1 MILDNK
7 LSNKEIIVLDG
18 ATGSEIARLGAAM
31 NSSAWCGVANKT
43 HPDIVRQVH
52 EEYIRAGADVVTANT
67 FSTSRHVLASAGL
80 ADETVSIN
88 ARAVELAREAVN
100 NVSPERPIA
109 VAGSMSNMIA
119 WIPGTVSP
127 DLRFLPT
134 PEEEFNNYQEVAQIL
149 AKSGVDLILME
160 MMRDID
166 RSSLAISAA
175 VETGLPVWIGT
186 SCTLRDDGSASVWN
200 QHSEEPAT
208 RLSPDHIKSEDKS
221 YDTLIEAMLSFQP
234 QVMGVM
240 HSTIETTN
248 AGLQTLFEH
257 WQGPVM
263 AYPETSSEVKKGIS
277 DQVEPAIFAEH
288 CRDWVESGVQIIGGC
303 CGTTI
308 EHIRQMVD
316 HLPTRVGPRTSVI
329 NQESC
334 E

>member
-88 ARAVELAREAVN
+88 ARAVELAREAVH

-109 VAGSMSNMIA
+109 VAGSMSNMRA
-119 WIPGTVSP
+119 WVPGTVSP
-127 DLRFLPT
+127 DPRFLPT
-134 PEEEFNNYQEVAQIL
+134 PEEEFNNYQEVAQTL

-160 MMRDID
+160 MMTDID
-166 RSSLAISAA
+166 RSSMAISAA
-175 VETGLPVWIGT
+175 VESGLPVWIGN

-200 QHSEEPAT
+200 QHSEEPQ

-221 YDTLIEAMLSFQP
+221 YETLIEAMLSFQP

-263 AYPETSSEVKKGIS
+263 AYPETSSEVRKGIS
-277 DQVEPAIFAEH
+277 HKVEPAIFAAH
-288 CRDWVESGVQIIGGC
+288 CHDWVESGVQIIGGC

-308 EHIRQMVD
+308 EHIRAMVNELRD
-316 HLPTRVGPRTSVI
+316 VI
-329 NQESC
+329 GIRR
-334 E
+334 

>member
-7 LSNKEIIVLDG
+7 INNNEIIVLDG
-18 ATGSEIARLGAAM
+18 ATGSEIARLGAEM

-80 ADETVSIN
+80 AEETVSIN
-88 ARAVELAREAVN
+88 ERAVELAREAVT

-109 VAGSMSNMIA
+109 VAGSMSNMLA

-127 DLRFLPT
+127 DPRFLPT
-134 PEEEFNNYQEVAQIL
+134 PEEEFNNYQEVAQTL

-160 MMRDID
+160 MMTDID

-186 SCTLRDDGSASVWN
+186 SCTLLDDGRLSVWN

-208 RLSPDHIKSEDKS
+208 RISPDHLKPEDKS
-221 YDTLIEAMLSFQP
+221 YNTLIEAMLSFQP

-248 AGLQTLFEH
+248 TGLQTLFEH

-263 AYPETSSEVKKGIS
+263 AYPETYSEVRKGIS
-277 DQVEPAIFAEH
+277 NKVEPANFAAH
-288 CRDWVESGVQIIGGC
+288 CHDWVESGVQIIGGC

-308 EHIRQMVD
+308 EHIRAMVNE
-316 HLPTRVGPRTSVI
+316 LPDVI
-329 NQESC
+329 GIRR
-334 E
+334 

>member
-7 LSNKEIIVLDG
+7 LSNKEVIVLDG
-18 ATGSEIARLGAAM
+18 ATGSEIARLGAEM
-31 NSSAWCGVANKT
+31 NSSAWCGAANKT

-67 FSTSRHVLASAGL
+67 FSTSRHILASAGL

-88 ARAVELAREAVN
+88 TRAVELAREAIH

-109 VAGSMSNMIA
+109 VAGSMSNMRA

-127 DLRFLPT
+127 DPRFLPT
-134 PEEEFNNYQEVAQIL
+134 PEEEFDNYQEVAQTL

-160 MMRDID
+160 MMTDID
-166 RSSLAISAA
+166 RSSMAISAA
-175 VETGLPVWIGT
+175 VETGLPVWIGN

-200 QHSEEPAT
+200 PHSEEPQ

-221 YDTLIEAMLSFQP
+221 YETLIEAMLSFQP

-257 WQGPVM
+257 WEGPVM
-263 AYPETSSEVKKGIS
+263 AYPETSSEVKNGIS

-288 CRDWVESGVQIIGGC
+288 CHEWVENGVQIIGGC

-308 EHIRQMVD
+308 EHIRAMVD
-316 HLPTRVGPRTSVI
+316 ELQDVI
-329 NQESC
+329 GIRR
-334 E
+334 

>member
-7 LSNKEIIVLDG
+7 INNNEIIVLDG
-18 ATGSEIARLGAAM
+18 ATGSEIARLGAEM

-100 NVSPERPIA
+100 NVSAERPVA
-109 VAGSMSNMIA
+109 VAGSMSNMLA

-127 DLRFLPT
+127 DPRFLPT
-134 PEEEFNNYQEVAQIL
+134 PEEEFNNYQEVAQTL

-166 RSSLAISAA
+166 RSSLAMSAA

-186 SCTLRDDGSASVWN
+186 SCTLLDDGSASVWN
-200 QHSEEPAT
+200 QHSEEPAI
-208 RLSPDHIKSEDKS
+208 RLSPDHLKSEDKS

-263 AYPETSSEVKKGIS
+263 AYPETSSEVRKGIS
-277 DQVEPAIFAEH
+277 DEVEPGIFAAH
-288 CRDWVESGVQIIGGC
+288 CHDWVESGVQIIGGC

-308 EHIRQMVD
+308 EHIRAMVNE
-316 HLPTRVGPRTSVI
+316 LPDVI
-329 NQESC
+329 GIRR
-334 E
+334 

>member
-7 LSNKEIIVLDG
+7 LNNKEIIVLDG

-43 HPDIVRQVH
+43 HPDIVRHVH
-52 EEYIRAGADVVTANT
+52 EEYIRAGADVITANT
-67 FSTSRHVLASAGL
+67 FSTSRHVLAGAGL
-80 ADETVSIN
+80 AEETVSIN

-109 VAGSMSNMIA
+109 VAGSMSNMLA

-127 DLRFLPT
+127 DPRFLPT
-134 PEEEFNNYQEVAQIL
+134 PEEEFNNYQEVAQTL

-160 MMRDID
+160 MMTDID

-186 SCTLRDDGSASVWN
+186 SCTLLDDGHLSVWN

-208 RLSPDHIKSEDKS
+208 RISPDHLKSEDKS
-221 YDTLIEAMLSFQP
+221 YNTLIEAMLSFQP

-248 AGLQTLFEH
+248 TGLQTLFEH
-257 WQGPVM
+257 WEGPVM
-263 AYPETSSEVKKGIS
+263 AYPETSSEVRKGIS
-277 DQVEPAIFAEH
+277 NKVEPANFAAH
-288 CRDWVESGVQIIGGC
+288 CHDWVESGVQIIGGC

-308 EHIRQMVD
+308 EHIRAMVNE
-316 HLPTRVGPRTSVI
+316 LPDVI
-329 NQESC
+329 GIRR
-334 E
+334 

>member
-18 ATGSEIARLGAAM
+18 ATGSEIARLGAEM

-52 EEYIRAGADVVTANT
+52 EEYIHAGADIVTANT
-67 FSTSRHVLASAGL
+67 FSTSRHILASAGL

-88 ARAVELAREAVN
+88 TRAVELAREAVH

-109 VAGSMSNMIA
+109 VAGSMSTMRA
-119 WIPGTVSP
+119 WVPGTVSP
-127 DLRFLPT
+127 DPRFLPT
-134 PEEEFNNYQEVAQIL
+134 SEEEFNNYQEVAHTL
-149 AKSGVDLILME
+149 AKSGVDFILME
-160 MMRDID
+160 MMSDIG

-175 VETGLPVWIGT
+175 METGLPVWIGT
-186 SCTLRDDGSASVWN
+186 SCTLSDDGSVSAWN

-208 RLSPDHIKSEDKS
+208 RLSPDHLRAEDKS
-221 YDTLIEAMLSFQP
+221 YDTLIEAMLPFQP

-248 AGLQTLFEH
+248 AGLQTLYEH
-257 WQGPVM
+257 WQGPIM
-263 AYPETSSEVKKGIS
+263 AYPETSSEVRKGIS
-277 DQVEPAIFAEH
+277 EQVEPSSFASH
-288 CRDWVESGVQIIGGC
+288 CHDWVESGVQIIGGC

-308 EHIRQMVD
+308 EHIRTMVD
-316 HLPTRVGPRTSVI
+316 ELSDVISPRR
-329 NQESC
+329 
-334 E
+334 

>member
-18 ATGSEIARLGAAM
+18 ATGSEIARLGAEM

-43 HPDIVRQVH
+43 HPDIVREVH

-67 FSTSRHVLASAGL
+67 FSTSRHILASAGL

-88 ARAVELAREAVN
+88 TRAVELAREAAH

-109 VAGSMSNMIA
+109 VAGSMSTMRA

-127 DLRFLPT
+127 DPRFLPT
-134 PEEEFNNYQEVAQIL
+134 PEEEFNNYQEVAHTL

-160 MMRDID
+160 MMSDID

-175 VETGLPVWIGT
+175 METGLPVWIGT
-186 SCTLRDDGSASVWN
+186 SCTLSDDGSVSAWN

-208 RLSPDHIKSEDKS
+208 RLSPDHLRAEDKS
-221 YDTLIEAMLSFQP
+221 YDTLIEAMLPFQP

-240 HSTIETTN
+240 HSTLETTN
-248 AGLQTLFEH
+248 AGLQTLYEH
-257 WQGPVM
+257 WQGPIM
-263 AYPETSSEVKKGIS
+263 AYPETSSDVRKGIS
-277 DQVEPAIFAEH
+277 EQVEPSSFASH
-288 CRDWVESGVQIIGGC
+288 CHDWVDSGVQIIGGC

-308 EHIRQMVD
+308 EHIRTMVD
-316 HLPTRVGPRTSVI
+316 ELSDVISPRR
-329 NQESC
+329 
-334 E
+334 

>member
-18 ATGSEIARLGAAM
+18 ATGSEIARLGAEM

-52 EEYIRAGADVVTANT
+52 EEYIHAGADIVTANT
-67 FSTSRHVLASAGL
+67 FSTSRHILASAGL

-88 ARAVELAREAVN
+88 TRAVELAREAVH

-109 VAGSMSNMIA
+109 VAGSMSTMRA
-119 WIPGTVSP
+119 WVPGTVSP
-127 DLRFLPT
+127 DPRFLPT
-134 PEEEFNNYQEVAQIL
+134 SEEEFNNYQEVAHTL

-160 MMRDID
+160 MMSDID

-175 VETGLPVWIGT
+175 METGLPVWIGT
-186 SCTLRDDGSASVWN
+186 SCTLSDDGSVSAWN

-208 RLSPDHIKSEDKS
+208 RLSPDHLRAEDKS
-221 YDTLIEAMLSFQP
+221 YDTLIETMLPFQP

-248 AGLQTLFEH
+248 AGLQTLYEH
-257 WQGPVM
+257 WQGPIM
-263 AYPETSSEVKKGIS
+263 AYPETSSEVRKGIS
-277 DQVEPAIFAEH
+277 EQVEPSSFASH
-288 CRDWVESGVQIIGGC
+288 CHDWVESGVQIIGGC

-308 EHIRQMVD
+308 EHIRTMVD
-316 HLPTRVGPRTSVI
+316 ELSDVISPRR
-329 NQESC
+329 
-334 E
+334 

>member
-100 NVSPERPIA
+100 NVSPERPVA
-109 VAGSMSNMIA
+109 VAGSMSNMLA
-119 WIPGTVSP
+119 WVPGTVSP
-127 DLRFLPT
+127 DPRFLPT
-134 PEEEFNNYQEVAQIL
+134 PEEEFNNYQEVAQTL

-160 MMRDID
+160 MMTDID
-166 RSSLAISAA
+166 RSSMAISAA
-175 VETGLPVWIGT
+175 VETGLPVWIGN

-200 QHSEEPAT
+200 QHSEEAQ

-221 YDTLIEAMLSFQP
+221 YETLIEAMLSFQP

-263 AYPETSSEVKKGIS
+263 AYPETSSEVRKGIS
-277 DQVEPAIFAEH
+277 DKVEPAIFAAH
-288 CRDWVESGVQIIGGC
+288 CHDWVESGVQIIGGC

-308 EHIRQMVD
+308 EHIRSMVNE
-316 HLPTRVGPRTSVI
+316 LPDVVGIRR
-329 NQESC
+329 
-334 E
+334 

>member
-7 LSNKEIIVLDG
+7 LSNKEVIVLDG
-18 ATGSEIARLGAAM
+18 ATGSEIARLGAEM

-43 HPDIVRQVH
+43 HPDIVREVH

-67 FSTSRHVLASAGL
+67 FSTSRHILASAGL

-88 ARAVELAREAVN
+88 TRAVELAREAVY

-109 VAGSMSNMIA
+109 VAGSMSTMRA

-127 DLRFLPT
+127 DPRFLPT
-134 PEEEFNNYQEVAQIL
+134 PEEEFNNYQEVAHTL

-160 MMRDID
+160 MMSDID

-175 VETGLPVWIGT
+175 METGLPVWIGT
-186 SCTLRDDGSASVWN
+186 SCTLSDDGSVSAWN

-208 RLSPDHIKSEDKS
+208 RLSPDHLRAEDKS
-221 YDTLIEAMLSFQP
+221 YDTLIEAMLPFQP

-240 HSTIETTN
+240 HSTLETTN
-248 AGLQTLFEH
+248 AGLQTLYEH
-257 WQGPVM
+257 WQGPIM
-263 AYPETSSEVKKGIS
+263 AYPETSSEVRKGIS
-277 DQVEPAIFAEH
+277 EQVEPSSFASH
-288 CRDWVESGVQIIGGC
+288 CHDWVDSGVQIIGGC

-308 EHIRQMVD
+308 EHIRTMVD
-316 HLPTRVGPRTSVI
+316 ELSDVLSPRR
-329 NQESC
+329 
-334 E
+334 

>member
-7 LSNKEIIVLDG
+7 LTNKEIIVLDG
-18 ATGSEIARLGAAM
+18 ATGSEIARLGAEM

-52 EEYIRAGADVVTANT
+52 EEYIHAGADIVTANT
-67 FSTSRHVLASAGL
+67 FSTSRHILASAGL

-88 ARAVELAREAVN
+88 TRAVELAREAVH

-109 VAGSMSNMIA
+109 VAGSMSTMRA
-119 WIPGTVSP
+119 WVPGTVSP
-127 DLRFLPT
+127 DPRFLPT
-134 PEEEFNNYQEVAQIL
+134 SEEEFNNYQEVAHTL

-160 MMRDID
+160 MMSDIG

-175 VETGLPVWIGT
+175 METGLPVWIGT
-186 SCTLRDDGSASVWN
+186 SCTLSDDGSVSAWN

-208 RLSPDHIKSEDKS
+208 RLSPDHLRAKDKS
-221 YDTLIEAMLSFQP
+221 YDTLIEAMLPFQP

-248 AGLQTLFEH
+248 AGLQTLYEH
-257 WQGPVM
+257 WQGPIM
-263 AYPETSSEVKKGIS
+263 AYPETSSEVRKGIS
-277 DQVEPAIFAEH
+277 EQVEPSSFASH
-288 CRDWVESGVQIIGGC
+288 CHDWVESGVQIIGGC

-308 EHIRQMVD
+308 EHIRTMVD
-316 HLPTRVGPRTSVI
+316 ELSDVISPRR
-329 NQESC
+329 
-334 E
+334 

>member
-1 MILDNK
+1 MNMILDNK

-18 ATGSEIARLGAAM
+18 ATGTEIARLGAAM

-134 PEEEFNNYQEVAQIL
+134 PEEEFNNYREVAQTL

-186 SCTLRDDGSASVWN
+186 SCTLRDDGSPSVWN

-208 RLSPDHIKSEDKS
+208 RLSPDHLKSEDKS

-263 AYPETSSEVKKGIS
+263 VYPETSSEVRKGIS
-277 DQVEPAIFAEH
+277 HKVEPAIFAAH
-288 CRDWVESGVQIIGGC
+288 CHDWVESGVQIIGGC

-308 EHIRQMVD
+308 EHIRAMVNE
-316 HLPTRVGPRTSVI
+316 LPDVI
-329 NQESC
+329 GVRR
-334 E
+334 

>member
-7 LSNKEIIVLDG
+7 LSNKEVIVLDG
-18 ATGSEIARLGAAM
+18 ATGSEIARLGAEM

-43 HPDIVRQVH
+43 HPDIVREVH

-67 FSTSRHVLASAGL
+67 FSTSRHILASAGL

-88 ARAVELAREAVN
+88 TRAVELAREAVH

-109 VAGSMSNMIA
+109 VAGSMSTMRA

-127 DLRFLPT
+127 DPRFLPT
-134 PEEEFNNYQEVAQIL
+134 PEEEFNNYQEVAHTL

-160 MMRDID
+160 MMSDID

-175 VETGLPVWIGT
+175 METRLPVWIGT
-186 SCTLRDDGSASVWN
+186 SCTLSDDGSVSAWN

-208 RLSPDHIKSEDKS
+208 RLSPDHLRAEDKS
-221 YDTLIEAMLSFQP
+221 YDTLIEAMLPFQP

-240 HSTIETTN
+240 HSTLETTN
-248 AGLQTLFEH
+248 AGLQTLYEH
-257 WQGPVM
+257 WQGPIM
-263 AYPETSSEVKKGIS
+263 AYPETSSEVRKGIS
-277 DQVEPAIFAEH
+277 EQVEPSSFASH
-288 CRDWVESGVQIIGGC
+288 CHDWVDSGVQIIGGC

-308 EHIRQMVD
+308 EHIRTMVD
-316 HLPTRVGPRTSVI
+316 ELSDVLSPRL
-329 NQESC
+329 
-334 E
+334 

>member
-1 MILDNK
+1 MNMILDNK

-88 ARAVELAREAVN
+88 ARAVELAREAVH

-109 VAGSMSNMIA
+109 VAGSMSNMRA

-127 DLRFLPT
+127 DPRFLPT
-134 PEEEFNNYQEVAQIL
+134 PEEEFNNYQEVAQTL

-160 MMRDID
+160 MMTDID
-166 RSSLAISAA
+166 RSSMAISAA

-208 RLSPDHIKSEDKS
+208 RLSPDHLKSEDKS

-263 AYPETSSEVKKGIS
+263 AYPETSSEVRKGIS

-308 EHIRQMVD
+308 EHIRSMVNE
-316 HLPTRVGPRTSVI
+316 LPDVVGIRR
-329 NQESC
+329 
-334 E
+334 